1 MPNTNYIIKNRLSD
15 CSTPSRTRIERLEHG
30 PIKQRAQAM
39 SNLQEFI
46 SDFIIKKTKVVANE
60 DDKNEKLNQLK
71 KAVLLSIK
79 SIQEN
84 INHGGIAYF
93 NDANYYGQITDID
106 AQEIFRALTSRARP
120 NKKDLVLICRHEKVY
135 GANKDLKWSCWK
147 TNYTNSAQELRN
159 FILTHQAAN
168 IASTAA
174 VNDNREN
181 WPNQVNLEDINHNS
195 GNVSYPEVEGKS
207 RNEDDP
213 DMGWF
218 IPVDNNPNNIPDS
231 PTTKG
236 WLFRRLA
243 KTEITTI
250 IHNMFSTF
258 FKLSKPSVLNT
269 WTIPIPASNLGN
281 QDASSSTSDKQLFI
295 EPMVEGKQDLT
306 SELKEILKT
315 SEKYESIGNS
325 LTLIPYGI
333 SNRGILR
340 ENHAVLVVVY
350 KQEVYLIDPKNTT
363 DPQIGKVF
371 NFKHFSLGWQSTLDI
386 TNCGRYTAELAYRL
400 GKEFSAKGNDFS
412 IEGFLAKQKKDKP
425 YINQIAL
432 QFEKYLTEG
441 DTIV

>member
-15 CSTPSRTRIERLEHG
+15 CSTPSRTRIELLEHG

-60 DDKNEKLNQLK
+60 DEKNEKLNQLK

-174 VNDNREN
+174 VNDNGEN
-181 WPNQVNLEDINHNS
+181 WPTQVNLDDTNYDS
-195 GNVSYPEVEGKS
+195 DNVSSPKVEGKS
-207 RNEDDP
+207 RNEDDLAI
-213 DMGWF
+213 DGF
-218 IPVDNNPNNIPDS
+218 ISVDNNPNNIPES

-250 IHNMFSTF
+250 IQIMFSSF

-269 WTIPIPASNLGN
+269 FTIPIPAS
-281 QDASSSTSDKQLFI
+281 SSTSCKRLFI

-333 SNRGILR
+333 TNRGILR

-363 DPQIGKVF
+363 DPKIGKVF

-400 GKEFSAKGNDFS
+400 GKEFSAEGNDFS

-425 YINQIAL
+425 YINEIAL
-432 QFEKYLTEG
+432 RFEKYLTEG
-441 DTIV
+441 DTKV